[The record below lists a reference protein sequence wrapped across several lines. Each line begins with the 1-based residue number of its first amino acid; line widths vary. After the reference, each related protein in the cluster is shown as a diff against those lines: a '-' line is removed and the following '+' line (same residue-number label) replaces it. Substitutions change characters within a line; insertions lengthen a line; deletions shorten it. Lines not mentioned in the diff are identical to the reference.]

1 MACRRWLI
9 PVLLTFTALA
19 ITGCGD
25 SGDSNSSTVRVK
37 VVPGVTG
44 KPVAEARAAIIDA
57 GLEAL
62 VQKGPSKKR
71 AGTVVHQGDPAG
83 STVPEHTQ
91 ITLYVSS
98 GPEKPAPKSAAAP
111 TPAAAPPPQQ
121 KSGGWTGVNAD
132 NYRLAKALCRA
143 YPKEEIARQFKLPPP
158 ANEFTIA
165 EKFAAALFSPDFQAP
180 VVEGCLAGF
189 GG

>member
-1 MACRRWLI
+1 MTRRRWLI

-25 SGDSNSSTVRVK
+25 SGDSNGSTVREK

-44 KPVAEARAAIIDA
+44 
-57 GLEAL
+57 
-62 VQKGPSKKR
+62 
-71 AGTVVHQGDPAG
+71 
-83 STVPEHTQ
+83 
-91 ITLYVSS
+91 
-98 GPEKPAPKSAAAP
+98 KPAPKSAAAP
-111 TPAAAPPPQQ
+111 TTAAAPPPQQ

-143 YPKEEIARQFKLPPP
+143 YPKEEIAHQFKLPPS

-180 VVEGCLAGF
+180 VIDGCLAGF
-189 GG
+189 GGG

>member
-1 MACRRWLI
+1 MARRRCLI
-9 PVLLTFTALA
+9 PVLLTFAALA
-19 ITGCGD
+19 ITGCGG
-25 SGDSNSSTVRVK
+25 SGDSTGSTVRET

-44 KPVAEARAAIIDA
+44 KSVAEARAAITDA

-62 VQKGPSKKR
+62 VQKGPSEKR

-83 STVPEHTQ
+83 SKVPEHTQ
-91 ITLYVSS
+91 ITLYLSS

-132 NYRLAKALCRA
+132 NYRLAKGFCRA
-143 YPKEEIARQFKLPPP
+143 YPKEEIARQFKLPPS
-158 ANEFTIA
+158 AKEFTIA

-180 VVEGCLAGF
+180 VIEGCLAGF